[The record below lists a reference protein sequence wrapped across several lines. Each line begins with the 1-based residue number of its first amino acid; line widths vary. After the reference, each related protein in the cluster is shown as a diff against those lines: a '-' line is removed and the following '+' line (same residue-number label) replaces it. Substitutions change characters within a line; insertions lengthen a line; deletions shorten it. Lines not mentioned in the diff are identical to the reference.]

1 VNGVKFARRVFLAAG
16 VYGLLVITPLY
27 FLEGWLGRQNPP
39 AITHP
44 EFYYGFAG
52 VALAW
57 EIAFLVIAGDPLR
70 FRPLIWP
77 AMLEKLVYP
86 AAATALYMQ
95 RRLDAAS
102 WLVSLIDLIFLALF
116 AVSWLRTREA
126 ARPAIDPG
134 TSKMAAV
141 RNL

>member
-1 VNGVKFARRVFLAAG
+1 MSGVKFARRVFLAAG

-27 FLEGWLGRQNPP
+27 FLEGWVGRQNPP

-57 EIAFLVIAGDPLR
+57 EIAFLVIATDPPR
-70 FRPLIWP
+70 YRPLIGP
-77 AMLEKLVYP
+77 AMLEKLLYP
-86 AAATALYMQ
+86 ASATALYLQ

-102 WLVSLIDLIFLALF
+102 WLVSLVDLVFLALF
-116 AVSWLRTREA
+116 AASWRRTKEA
-126 ARPAIDPG
+126 APG
-134 TSKMAAV
+134 GH
-141 RNL
+141 